1 MFDVVI
7 LLVMSLMGQEDGSAV
22 YNGAV
27 WEAIELII
35 DSGVFVWRIDYL
47 SHHFMENVRLGLC
60 HIHIDFSTKFT
71 VISKQNKEREG
82 KSSIIFSNIKFDN
95 GVNIGLALVNLQIP
109 TKRDGDRSFIKYNID
124 LALLKSN
131 VKLFEN

>member
-1 MFDVVI
+1 MLDVVI

>member
-1 MFDVVI
+1 MLDVVI

-109 TKRDGDRSFIKYNID
+109 TKRDGNRSFIKYNID